1 MKQIFNYILIS
12 VLFVSCSNNKNEF
25 DASGTFEAI
34 ETIIPAQANGILTQ
48 FSVSEGQQL
57 KVGQV
62 IGSIDSTQLYLKIK
76 QLQAQIDVVLGKTPK
91 IGLQLAALR
100 SQLEH
105 AEHEYKRL
113 TNLYNAD
120 AATGKQVDD
129 AKAEIAVIENQLA
142 AQRSSLTIAS
152 TSLKEETAPLEIQI
166 AQLEDQLAKCILTN
180 AINGTVLTTYVE
192 PYEMATIGKPLYK
205 IADLSN
211 LVLRA
216 YITGDQFA
224 TIHLNQKVSTLV
236 DDGKGGFRT
245 YEGIVEWISD
255 KAEFTPKTIQ
265 TKDERANLVYA
276 IKVKVKNDGNL
287 KIGMYGEIKL

>member
-1 MKQIFNYILIS
+1 MKEIIIFAIS
-12 VLFVSCSNNKNEF
+12 VMLFASCSNTKDEF
-25 DASGTFEAI
+25 DASGTFEAV
-34 ETIIPAQANGILTQ
+34 ETIISAQANGVLNQ
-48 FSVSEGQQL
+48 FTISEGQEL
-57 KVGQV
+57 KAGQV
-62 IGSIDSTQLYLKIK
+62 IGYIDSTQLYLKIK
-76 QLQAQIDVVLGKTPK
+76 QLQAQIDVVLSKTPK
-91 IGLQLAALR
+91 IALQLAALH

-105 AEHEYKRL
+105 AQHEYKRL
-113 TNLYNAD
+113 TNLFNAD

-129 AKAEIAVIENQLA
+129 AKAEITVIENQLA
-142 AQRSSLTIAS
+142 AQRSSLNITS
-152 TSLKEETAPLEIQI
+152 TSLKEETSPLEIQI

-192 PYEMATIGKPLYK
+192 PYEMAIIGKPLYK
-205 IADLSN
+205 IADLSS
-211 LVLRA
+211 LILRA

-224 TIHLNQKVSTLV
+224 KIHLNQKVSTLV

-276 IKVKVKNDGNL
+276 IKIRVKNDGYL
-287 KIGMYGEIKL
+287 KIGMYGEVKF